1 LFSVLATIFPVFA
14 LLFCGWLARKKNWL
28 GASATS
34 ELNKFVVNLA
44 LPALLFDIVANARLV
59 DLMQP
64 DFLILFV
71 GSTVV
76 IFALTVGILAVRGR
90 KFAAATMGGLNSSYA
105 NTGFMGFPLVLAI
118 AGDEARPLILIAALV
133 TVCVLFAM
141 AIVMMEFAGN
151 KANPGSSAPLSV
163 VWRVLRNPLVFVP
176 LVALVFPLTYSTL
189 PSTVNSALALL
200 GDAAAPCALVTIG
213 LFIGDRPLK
222 QLRLSKLN
230 VTLVMT
236 KLIVH
241 PAIVLMLAWLF
252 LNEVSELV
260 INSAILLAA
269 LPTGTGPFMLAEY
282 YKEDASVASD
292 CILLSTAISPLSLA
306 GIMLYFG

>member
-1 LFSVLATIFPVFA
+1 MFAVLSTIFPVFA
-14 LLFCGWLARKKNWL
+14 LLFCGWLARKKDWL
-28 GASATS
+28 GVSATS
-34 ELNKFVVNLA
+34 ELNRFVVNLA
-44 LPALLFDIVANARLV
+44 LPALLFDIVANARLS

-71 GSTVV
+71 GSTVL
-76 IFALTVGILAVRGR
+76 IFALTVVILAFRGR
-90 KFAAATMGGLNSSYA
+90 KFAEATMGGLNSSYA

-118 AGDEARPLILIAALV
+118 AGDDARPLILIAALV

-141 AIVMMEFAGN
+141 TIVMMEFAGGKN
-151 KANPGSSAPLSV
+151 NSSTSSPTSIL
-163 VWRVLRNPLVFVP
+163 WRVLRNPLVFTP
-176 LVALVFPLTYSTL
+176 LLALVFPLSGMTL
-189 PSTVNSALALL
+189 PATVNHTLDLL

-213 LFIGDRPLK
+213 LFLGERPLK
-222 QLRLSKLN
+222 QLRLSKLSVSL
-230 VTLVMT
+230 VTT
-236 KLIVH
+236 KLILH
-241 PAIVLMLAWLF
+241 PAIVLLLAWLF
-252 LNEVSELV
+252 LDEVSELV
-260 INSAILLAA
+260 IYSAILLAA